1 MKENQPEPLVSSV
14 QHPLLSLALQ
24 LRSRPHRDHHKLVF
38 VEGVRF
44 VLAAEQAGCSFH
56 SLITSPRLL
65 RSGAARR
72 SLARL
77 QGLGVP
83 QVRIT
88 AEAFRQISGARRASG
103 IAAIVRQRWTPL
115 SQVSDRS
122 GPMWLALRRID
133 APGNLGT
140 LLRTAEAT
148 RTPGVI
154 LLGSR
159 VDPFDPDVVRASMG
173 AVFRLAFVR
182 TTHRALDL
190 WRRRRKSWRLVG
202 ATAHGA
208 QIFWRCDLSRPTVLL
223 LGHERSGLTEEE
235 RALCDATLCIPMG
248 GRLSSLNVGVAA
260 SVLLYEALRQ
270 RSAS

>member
-1 MKENQPEPLVSSV
+1 MKENDPTQLVSSIR
-14 QHPLLSLALQ
+14 HPLLDLALR
-24 LRSRPHRDHHKLVF
+24 LRSRPCRDHHKLVF

-56 SLITSPRLL
+56 ALVVSPRLL
-65 RSGAARR
+65 RSSAGRQ
-72 SLARL
+72 SLKRL
-77 QGLGVP
+77 QSLGV
-83 QVRIT
+83 VSLGVT

-103 IAAIVRQRWTPL
+103 IAAIVRQRWVPL
-115 SQVSDRS
+115 SHVTERE
-122 GPMWLALRRID
+122 GRTWLALRRID

-148 RTPGVI
+148 QTPGLI

-173 AVFRLAFVR
+173 AVFRMAFVR
-182 TTHRALDL
+182 TTHRALDR
-190 WRRRRKSWRLVG
+190 WRRLHRGWRLVG
-202 ATAHGA
+202 AMAEGA
-208 QIFWRCDLSRPTVLL
+208 AVYPACDLSGPSVLL

-235 RALCDATLCIPMG
+235 RSLCDATVRISMG

-260 SVLLYEALRQ
+260 SVLLYEAWRQ
-270 RSAS
+270 RGGF